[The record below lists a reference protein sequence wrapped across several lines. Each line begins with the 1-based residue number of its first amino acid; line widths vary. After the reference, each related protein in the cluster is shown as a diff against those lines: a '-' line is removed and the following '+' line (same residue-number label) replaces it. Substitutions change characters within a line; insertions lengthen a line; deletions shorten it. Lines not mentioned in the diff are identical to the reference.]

1 MLRWLVAQVW
11 LCSRASTVLQVPGCE
26 FALLNHASFLHACRL
41 SSDIF
46 PWCTEYELE
55 QLKDYDAIAD
65 ELAFAGKLARAYD
78 QRLTFHP
85 SHFVKLAAETD
96 ELLKKSIKELE
107 VHSQVRAGQCCW
119 RFAVGLC
126 VNCVCAF
133 FSVC

>member
-1 MLRWLVAQVW
+1 M
-11 LCSRASTVLQVPGCE
+11 S
-26 FALLNHASFLHACRL
+26 HASFLHACRL

-96 ELLKKSIKELE
+96 ELLNKSIKELE
-107 VHSQVRAGQCCW
+107 VHSKVRAGLCCW
-119 RFAVGLC
+119 RCAVGLC
-126 VNCVCAF
+126 VNCVCAI
-133 FSVC
+133 FSVY